1 VPRLKAFK
9 RYWQLSPPPHLLL
22 GLMARALGLRP
33 VAAETPSPETEP
45 ERWKTLRELAADPR
59 SGLAIRGKSPV

>member
-1 VPRLKAFK
+1 VPRLKAFN
-9 RYWQLSPPPHLLL
+9 RYWQQSPPPHLLL

-33 VAAETPSPETEP
+33 AGAETPPEAEP
-45 ERWKTLRELAADPR
+45 DRWRHLQELAADPR